1 MGVQLVGL
9 LTIEQN
15 SKESACGVE
24 MSNALQYV
32 NLTNMK
38 YLTDGLTF
46 NLERCADVL
55 DANLIGLNEKTRI
68 PDNIVSWN
76 ETKPSDRAPLAFRDH
91 GRIIV
96 EICQSLTKRGPLFTA
111 TVLEAKEEKET
122 APVVFFRMR
131 SPTLDIPMRVEI
143 PLRAL
148 IKGGPSLEGTY
159 SVYLHALICNDGR
172 EFIYYGITKRG
183 WNKRFTEHLE
193 SALGEE
199 SQRLFPAKL
208 KELTFARAE
217 HIKGA
222 TTSGPM
228 LTGVVNCICGIGL
241 DEDAAMDAEEYLVD
255 KYSLSSK
262 HPNGLNMIPGGR
274 EGIRVL
280 RKLSP
285 GGGSSLTESDDRE
298 AFLDG
303 YLKTHP
309 HFGKPNPGVAESW
322 NDPAYAEAVICGRAN
337 RLSADQVR
345 EIRYLAATGNSIQR
359 IKDIIGA
366 LDDGQVSRVLVGRT
380 YSRIQ

>member
-1 MGVQLVGL
+1 M
-9 LTIEQN
+9 
-15 SKESACGVE
+15 SK
-24 MSNALQYV
+24 ALKYV
-32 NLTNMK
+32 NLPNMM
-38 YLTDGLTF
+38 YLTEGLTF
-46 NLERCADVL
+46 NVRRCAEVL
-55 DANLIGLNEKTRI
+55 DATLIGLNEKTHI
-68 PDNIVSWN
+68 PDSIVSWN
-76 ETKPSDRAPLAFRDH
+76 ATKPCDRTALAFRDR

-96 EICQSLTKRGPLFTA
+96 EICQSLTRRGPLFTV
-111 TVLEAKEEKET
+111 TVLEAKEEKEA
-122 APVVFFRMR
+122 APVVFFRMQ

-148 IKGGPSLEGTY
+148 VKGGPSLAGTY
-159 SVYLHALICNDGR
+159 SVYLHALLCSDGQ
-172 EFIYYGITKRG
+172 ELVYYGVTKRG

-193 SALGEE
+193 SALGER
-199 SQRLFPAKL
+199 SRRLFPAKL
-208 KELTFARAE
+208 KELLFARAE

-222 TTSGPM
+222 TTTGSM
-228 LTGVVNCICGIGL
+228 LTGVVNCVCGIGL

-280 RKLSP
+280 RRLSP
-285 GGGSSLTESDDRE
+285 GGGTSLTESDDRE

-303 YLKTHP
+303 YLNTHP
-309 HFGKPNPGVAESW
+309 HFGKPNLGVAESW
-322 NDPAYAEAVICGRAN
+322 NDAAYAEAVICGREN

>member
-1 MGVQLVGL
+1 
-9 LTIEQN
+9 
-15 SKESACGVE
+15 
-24 MSNALQYV
+24 
-32 NLTNMK
+32 
-38 YLTDGLTF
+38 
-46 NLERCADVL
+46 
-55 DANLIGLNEKTRI
+55 
-68 PDNIVSWN
+68 
-76 ETKPSDRAPLAFRDH
+76 
-91 GRIIV
+91 
-96 EICQSLTKRGPLFTA
+96 
-111 TVLEAKEEKET
+111 
-122 APVVFFRMR
+122 
-131 SPTLDIPMRVEI
+131 
-143 PLRAL
+143 
-148 IKGGPSLEGTY
+148 
-159 SVYLHALICNDGR
+159 
-172 EFIYYGITKRG
+172 
-183 WNKRFTEHLE
+183 
-193 SALGEE
+193 
-199 SQRLFPAKL
+199 
-208 KELTFARAE
+208 
-217 HIKGA
+217 
-222 TTSGPM
+222 M

-285 GGGSSLTESDDRE
+285 GGRSLTESDDRE

-303 YLKTHP
+303 YLKTHS

-322 NDPAYAEAVICGRAN
+322 NDPAYAEAVICGREN